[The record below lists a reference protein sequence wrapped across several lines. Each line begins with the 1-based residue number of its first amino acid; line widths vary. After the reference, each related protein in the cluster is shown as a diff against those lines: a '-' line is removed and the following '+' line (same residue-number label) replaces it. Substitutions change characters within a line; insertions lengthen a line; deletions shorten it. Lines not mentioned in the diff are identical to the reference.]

1 MPEQGK
7 VVKCSCSKCSRSGN
21 GLGYNWVSTET
32 ARLHQAHDNR
42 QAWMKE
48 RNRKIE
54 AEALGNYVQP
64 RRGPTEPS
72 PFVANQEIDE
82 NDVCRLETYLMF
94 MLSSTLLNNALYHRF
109 RYLTQPKPQEN
120 LFNVHVKLYT
130 TEQCSIPQV
139 PLPQSSSSNAM
150 PPAEDS
156 FFADPPPPQSPS
168 TPRSPSPVPL
178 LDPHSDYD
186 QMDHVP
192 HLFPEPPPI
201 GHQNSLEIEYGADE
215 NESMYCAGYD
225 ATNDPPYIRL
235 AYLSAVES
243 SVIHH
248 NSVAGVNA
256 WLRHRTRLKIRV
268 VLWGLKLCC
277 IPSRLFALS
286 RTNLKFLIQIE
297 RSSGVGVAG

>member
-109 RYLTQPKPQEN
+109 RYLN
-120 LFNVHVKLYT
+120 LLAATLCH
-130 TEQCSIPQV
+130 
-139 PLPQSSSSNAM
+139 PLRTPFLQTR
-150 PPAEDS
+150 PLH
-156 FFADPPPPQSPS
+156 SPL
-168 TPRSPSPVPL
+168 RL
-178 LDPHSDYD
+178 LD
-186 QMDHVP
+186 
-192 HLFPEPPPI
+192 
-201 GHQNSLEIEYGADE
+201 
-215 NESMYCAGYD
+215 
-225 ATNDPPYIRL
+225 
-235 AYLSAVES
+235 
-243 SVIHH
+243 
-248 NSVAGVNA
+248 
-256 WLRHRTRLKIRV
+256 LRH
-268 VLWGLKLCC
+268 
-277 IPSRLFALS
+277 LS
-286 RTNLKFLIQIE
+286 HC
-297 RSSGVGVAG
+297 